1 MTSMPPR
8 YGRRGTGTTTLPS
21 SCWKFSKMDTII
33 RGTAHA
39 VALSVCTNSVLPPPP
54 PAPPFLPPFLP
65 AALPPSLPP
74 CAALAAPAP
83 ESPSEPAPLASLGA
97 AGLQMIVTCSCH
109 TKRTVVA

>member
-8 YGRRGTGTTTLPS
+8 YGRSGTGTTTLPS
-21 SCWKFSKMDTII
+21 SCWKFSKMDTIM

-39 VALSVCTNSVLPPPP
+39 VALSVCTNSVLPPPPP

-83 ESPSEPAPLASLGA
+83 ESLSEPASLGA
-97 AGLQMIVTCSCH
+97 AGLRTIVIHECH
-109 TKRTVVA
+109 AVER